1 MVGFASLYPPY
12 GSSSDD
18 EVNEGK
24 DARMFAYIVR
34 RLFLM
39 LLTLVGIS
47 IVIFLLLRIVPGNIV
62 DILFAAAGYV
72 DPADKANLER
82 QLGVD
87 QPLVVQYLHWIGGLL
102 HGDLGYSYVSEKPAL
117 DEILPRIPITARLA
131 GLALLFSASVGIP
144 LGVLSAVNQGSKLDY
159 ALRVVSLSGLS
170 LPSFWLGLLILTASV
185 AMFGSIPIFNPDPK
199 TWGELFATYCIPAMA
214 VGFRSSALTMRITR
228 SSMLEVLRQDYI
240 RTARAKG
247 ASEVSVNFHHA
258 LKNAILPVITV
269 VGIEAAFLIGG
280 LIVTET
286 VFNIPGVARFLVEA
300 IRWRDYPIVQNLVML
315 IAVVVVSA
323 NFIVDMLYAV
333 FDPRI
338 RYSD

>member
-1 MVGFASLYPPY
+1 V
-12 GSSSDD
+12 
-18 EVNEGK
+18 
-24 DARMFAYIVR
+24 FAYIVR
-34 RLFLM
+34 RLVLM
-39 LLTLVGIS
+39 LLTLLGIS
-47 IVIFLLLRIVPGNIV
+47 IVIFVLLRIVPGNIV
-62 DILFAAAGYV
+62 DILFDAAGMV
-72 DPADKANLER
+72 DPADKADLQR
-82 QLGVD
+82 QLGLD
-87 QPLVVQYLHWIGGLL
+87 QPIALQYLHWIGGLL
-102 HGDLGYSYVSEKPAL
+102 QGDLGYSYVSEKPAL
-117 DEILPRIPITARLA
+117 QEIFPRIPITARLA
-131 GLALLFSASVGIP
+131 AFALLFSASFGIP
-144 LGVLSAVNQGSKLDY
+144 LGVLSAVYQGSRLDY

-170 LPSFWLGLLILTASV
+170 LPSFWLGLLILMASV

-199 TWGELFATYCIPAMA
+199 TFGEMFATYCLPSLA

-247 ASEVSVNFHHA
+247 ASNTSVNFHHA

-286 VFNIPGVARFLVEA
+286 VFNIPGIARFLVEA
-300 IRWRDYPIVQNLVML
+300 IRWRDYPIVQNLVMF
-315 IAVVVVSA
+315 IALVVVSA

-338 RYSD
+338 RYS

>member
-1 MVGFASLYPPY
+1 
-12 GSSSDD
+12 
-18 EVNEGK
+18 
-24 DARMFAYIVR
+24 MFAYLVR
-34 RLFLM
+34 RLALM
-39 LLTLVGIS
+39 LVTLLGIS
-47 IVIFLLLRIVPGNIV
+47 IVIFFLLRIVPGNIV

-72 DPADKANLER
+72 DPADKADLER

-87 QPLVVQYLHWIGGLL
+87 QPLVMQYLHWIGGLL

-131 GLALLFSASVGIP
+131 GLALAFSASVGIP
-144 LGVLSAVNQGSKLDY
+144 LGVLSAVNQGSRLDY

-170 LPSFWLGLLILTASV
+170 LPAFWLGLLILTASV
-185 AMFGSIPIFNPDPK
+185 AMFGEIPIFNPNPR
-199 TWGELFATYCIPAMA
+199 TWGEAFATYIIPAMA

-247 ASEVSVNFHHA
+247 ASEASVNFHHA

-300 IRWRDYPIVQNLVML
+300 IRWRDYPIVQNLVMF
-315 IAVVVVSA
+315 IALVVVVA
-323 NFIVDMLYAV
+323 NFTVDMLYAV

>member
-1 MVGFASLYPPY
+1 
-12 GSSSDD
+12 
-18 EVNEGK
+18 
-24 DARMFAYIVR
+24 MFAYVVR
-34 RLFLM
+34 RLALM
-39 LLTLVGIS
+39 LVTLFGIS
-47 IVIFLLLRIVPGNIV
+47 IVIFFLLRVVPGNIV

-72 DPADKANLER
+72 DPADKANLQKE
-82 QLGVD
+82 LGID

-102 HGDLGYSYVSEKPAL
+102 RGDLGYSYVSEKPAL

-144 LGVLSAVNQGSKLDY
+144 LGVISAVYQGSKLDY

-185 AMFGSIPIFNPDPK
+185 ALFGDIPIFNPNPQ
-199 TWGELFATYCIPAMA
+199 TWAEAFATYCIPAMA

-247 ASEVSVNFHHA
+247 ASEASVNFNHA

-315 IAVVVVSA
+315 IAVVVVFA
-323 NFIVDMLYAV
+323 NFTVDMLYAV

>member
-1 MVGFASLYPPY
+1 
-12 GSSSDD
+12 
-18 EVNEGK
+18 
-24 DARMFAYIVR
+24 MFAYVVR
-34 RLFLM
+34 RLALM
-39 LLTLVGIS
+39 LLTLLGIS
-47 IVIFLLLRIVPGNIV
+47 IVIFFLLRIVPGNIV

-72 DPADKANLER
+72 DPADKIDLER

-144 LGVLSAVNQGSKLDY
+144 LGVLSAVKQGTKLDY

-185 AMFGSIPIFNPDPK
+185 AMFGEIPIFDPHPQ
-199 TWGELFATYCIPAMA
+199 TWGALFATYCIPAMA

-247 ASEVSVNFHHA
+247 ASDASVNFHHA

-300 IRWRDYPIVQNLVML
+300 IRWRDYPIVQNLVMF
-315 IAVVVVSA
+315 IAVIVVSA

>member
-1 MVGFASLYPPY
+1 
-12 GSSSDD
+12 
-18 EVNEGK
+18 
-24 DARMFAYIVR
+24 MFAYIVR
-34 RLFLM
+34 RLALM
-39 LLTLVGIS
+39 LLTLLGIS
-47 IVIFLLLRIVPGNIV
+47 IVIFFLLRIVPGNIV

-72 DPADKANLER
+72 DPADKASLER

-87 QPLVVQYLHWIGGLL
+87 QPLAVQYLHWIGGLL

-144 LGVLSAVNQGSKLDY
+144 LGVLSAVYQGSKLDY

-185 AMFGSIPIFNPDPK
+185 AMFGDIPIFNPDPK
-199 TWGELFATYCIPAMA
+199 SWGELFATYCIPAMA

-247 ASEVSVNFHHA
+247 ASEASVNFHHA

-269 VGIEAAFLIGG
+269 IGIEAAFLIGG

-315 IAVVVVSA
+315 IAVVVVTA

>member
-1 MVGFASLYPPY
+1 V
-12 GSSSDD
+12 
-18 EVNEGK
+18 
-24 DARMFAYIVR
+24 FAYLVR
-34 RLFLM
+34 RLALM
-39 LLTLVGIS
+39 LVTLVGIS
-47 IVIFLLLRIVPGNIV
+47 ILIFFLLRIVPGNIV

-72 DPADKANLER
+72 DPADKANLQKE
-82 QLGVD
+82 LGID

-144 LGVLSAVNQGSKLDY
+144 LGVISAVYQGSKLDY

-185 AMFGSIPIFNPDPK
+185 ALFGDIPIFNPNPK
-199 TWGELFATYCIPAMA
+199 TWAEVFATYCIPAMA

-247 ASEVSVNFHHA
+247 ASDASVNFNHA
-258 LKNAILPVITV
+258 LRNAILPVITV

-300 IRWRDYPIVQNLVML
+300 IRWRDYPIVQNLVMF
-315 IAVVVVSA
+315 IAVIVVFA
-323 NFIVDMLYAV
+323 NFTVDMLYAV